1 MDACSGLWVPLFQQR
16 VNVIEWTRVRLSQ
29 WGRWCRGGVQTGYPS
44 RSAFVRAG
52 EGARGEGSGPEL
64 PPSIEEVEQ
73 AVRAL
78 SAELRQAIHAVYVWR
93 GPFWVRAVRVGAS
106 ERTLRRRVREAEQ
119 RVNFALTSASV
130 VAAETA
136 Q

>member
-1 MDACSGLWVPLFQQR
+1 MDACFAVWVPLFQQQS
-16 VNVIEWTRVRLSQ
+16 NVIEWTRVRLSQ

-64 PPSIEEVEQ
+64 PSSIEEVEQ
-73 AVRAL
+73 AVRTL
-78 SAELRQAIHAVYVWR
+78 SADQRQAIHAVYVWR

>member
-1 MDACSGLWVPLFQQR
+1 MDACSAVWVPLFQQQS
-16 VNVIEWTRVRLSQ
+16 NVIEWTRVRLSQ

-64 PPSIEEVEQ
+64 PSSIEEVEQ
-73 AVRAL
+73 AVRTL
-78 SAELRQAIHAVYVWR
+78 SADQRQAIYAVYIWR

-119 RVNFALTSASV
+119 RVNFALTSAST
-130 VAAETA
+130 VAAEST

>member
-1 MDACSGLWVPLFQQR
+1 MDACFAVRFPLFQQR

-106 ERTLRRRVREAEQ
+106 ERTLRRRVREAE
-119 RVNFALTSASV
+119 RLVNFALTSASA

>member
-1 MDACSGLWVPLFQQR
+1 MDACFAVWVPLFQQQS
-16 VNVIEWTRVRLSQ
+16 NVIEWTRVRLSQ

-52 EGARGEGSGPEL
+52 EGARGEGSGPDL

-73 AVRAL
+73 AVRTL
-78 SAELRQAIHAVYVWR
+78 SADQRQAIHAVYVWR

>member
-1 MDACSGLWVPLFQQR
+1 MDACFAVRFTLFQQS

-106 ERTLRRRVREAEQ
+106 ERTLRRRVREAE
-119 RVNFALTSASV
+119 NCINSTLTRA
-130 VAAETA
+130 
-136 Q
+136 

>member
-1 MDACSGLWVPLFQQR
+1 MDGCFAVWSPLFQQQH
-16 VNVIEWTRVRLSQ
+16 NVIEWTRVRLSQ

-52 EGARGEGSGPEL
+52 EGARGESGGLDL

-119 RVNFALTSASV
+119 RINFALTSAST
-130 VAAETA
+130 VAAEST

>member
-1 MDACSGLWVPLFQQR
+1 
-16 VNVIEWTRVRLSQ
+16 VIEWTRVRLSQ

-52 EGARGEGSGPEL
+52 EGARGQGDGPDL
-64 PPSIEEVEQ
+64 PPSIEEVER

>member
-1 MDACSGLWVPLFQQR
+1 MDACFAVWVPLFQQQS
-16 VNVIEWTRVRLSQ
+16 NVIEWTRVRLSQ

-64 PPSIEEVEQ
+64 PSSIEEVEQ
-73 AVRAL
+73 AVRTL
-78 SAELRQAIHAVYVWR
+78 SADQRQAIHAVYVWR

-119 RVNFALTSASV
+119 RVNFALTSAST
-130 VAAETA
+130 VAAEST

>member
-1 MDACSGLWVPLFQQR
+1 MDACFAVWVPLFQQQS
-16 VNVIEWTRVRLSQ
+16 NVIEWTRVRLSQ

-52 EGARGEGSGPEL
+52 EGARGEGSGPDL

-73 AVRAL
+73 AVRTL

-130 VAAETA
+130 VAAEST

>member
-16 VNVIEWTRVRLSQ
+16 INVIEWTRVRLSQ

-44 RSAFVRAG
+44 RSALVRAG

-106 ERTLRRRVREAEQ
+106 ERTLRRRVREAE
-119 RVNFALTSASV
+119 NCINSTLTRA
-130 VAAETA
+130 
-136 Q
+136 

>member
-1 MDACSGLWVPLFQQR
+1 MDACFGLWVPLFQQQS
-16 VNVIEWTRVRLSQ
+16 NVIEWTRVRLSQ

-52 EGARGEGSGPEL
+52 EGARGQGDGPDL

-78 SAELRQAIHAVYVWR
+78 SADQRQAIHAVYVWR

-119 RVNFALTSASV
+119 RVNFALTSAST
-130 VAAETA
+130 VAAEST